1 MKLSVLCLAM
11 LAMAPILWSPS
22 ILHAQNKEI
31 VALHRDLADVARKLD
46 ALEKDQGDRIAKM
59 EDLLRQAVAATHA
72 LSMELKSMQQS
83 LQQSMQKSLTE
94 QQSRVADPLAAVKTG
109 VDSVGQDVL
118 ALRSDLTL
126 LKSQV
131 TKVES
136 ALSDLQAA
144 VRVLNAPPAAPPP
157 PAADSADL
165 LFSSAERDFL
175 GGRNDLALAEFRQY
189 WEMYPDRPNAPR
201 ALLFIGQIYDRV
213 KQYEDARKA
222 FDTILE
228 RFPDSTTTAEAAF
241 WKAEMLAKEG
251 NRTAAITE
259 YENFAKK
266 YPGDINAQAAREKAQ
281 QLRRAKGKSK

>member
-1 MKLSVLCLAM
+1 MKFSVSCLAI
-11 LAMAPILWSPS
+11 LATAALLWSPANVS
-22 ILHAQNKEI
+22 AQNKELI
-31 VALHRDLADVARKLD
+31 ALQRDLADVARKLD
-46 ALEKDQGDRIAKM
+46 ALQKDQGERIDKI
-59 EDLLRQAVAATHA
+59 EDLLRQAAAATHA
-72 LSMELKSMQQS
+72 VSSELKAMQQS

-109 VDSVGQDVL
+109 VDSVGQDAL
-118 ALRSDLTL
+118 AIRSDITL
-126 LKSQV
+126 LKSQM
-131 TKVES
+131 TRIET
-136 ALSDLQAA
+136 ALADLQAA

-165 LFSSAERDFL
+165 LFSAAERDFL
-175 GGRNDLALAEFRQY
+175 SGRNDLALAEFRQY

-251 NRTAAITE
+251 NRTAAIVE

-266 YPGDINAQAAREKAQ
+266 YPADLNAETARDRAQ
-281 QLRRAKGKSK
+281 QLRRAKGKGK